1 MKRIKDSELFIERFR
16 EARKDMTLE
25 CIAIETGISRG
36 MIRHYSA
43 GVKLPGDNHLTKIAK
58 VLKVSPEWLAGET
71 IFKTPIE
78 ESVSKFNTPD
88 RKAGAAAINLIY
100 QAIEQLAAVHGYDL
114 GMVPDVEI
122 DGGLGYDG
130 KGIAMHLAAIF
141 ENELEKQ
148 CDKHLL
154 KK

>member
-1 MKRIKDSELFIERFR
+1 MKRIKDSEVFIERFR

-58 VLKVSPEWLAGET
+58 VLKVSPEWLAGDT

-78 ESVSKFNTPD
+78 ERFSKFHSP
-88 RKAGAAAINLIY
+88 KEQAAAKAINLVY
-100 QAIEQLAAVHGYDL
+100 QAIEELAVVKGYNL
-114 GMVPDVEI
+114 GADPDIEI